1 MSKCPDPAVLD
12 AFVRGDL
19 PWGTRLGIEGHID
32 TCPDCAAVV
41 SEMARLFGSSQW
53 APGSLHMPVTDA
65 TAAVTLKAPPAGLT
79 VGRYRLGQ
87 QLGAGAMGMV
97 FEAHDPQLHRRVAIK
112 LLHPGVSDGPDGA
125 RLLREARSM
134 AQLAHPNVVTV
145 HDAGRAGSQL
155 FVAMEL
161 VDGVTLGT
169 WLSEAKRERNE
180 ILGVFAQAGR
190 GLEAAHRVGIV
201 HRDFKP
207 ENVMLGSDG
216 RARVADFG
224 LARPSVAWAAG
235 QPEAVRGVRS
245 TMTIDG
251 LTQQGAVVGTPAYMA
266 PEQWNG
272 TLADARSDQF
282 AFCVALYEALAGE
295 RPFEG
300 KTLPALANAVTQG
313 RLRPMARSIPAWLRR
328 ALVRGLSVEPD
339 ARYPSMAALLRV
351 LERDRGFGRRTAA
364 VVGAMAIGAAATVGV
379 LRWMAEEVQDAPPAD
394 PLPAVA
400 AAPVLDA
407 PLDIRAEPPVDAA
420 CEARAETVDGAWNGP
435 RRDAYVAVLR
445 RADDDAVETRTLPWM
460 DRWASRYAAM
470 ARPLCDASTRPAFA
484 REQARCLASAR
495 ASFDALVAEA
505 AQQTAAGIE
514 RAASSAAYRL
524 PDVQACGRE
533 PFLMAMAP
541 PPPETLEGRVRL
553 VAEDVAAARALMWL
567 GAFVKAPA
575 IIEAAVAQARSVGH
589 APLLADAL
597 LAQGELAAGRREV
610 GPAVAA
616 LQEAVVVA
624 ETCEAA
630 WVRGVAATHLLA
642 LQGGIQR
649 NASAVARWRRVTG
662 AFVERLGDPFVTAA
676 VMRAEA
682 KVLLEHLELERAAE
696 LLDETLAV
704 HEDLYGA
711 THPTVAD
718 VHRLRSEVAL
728 ELGALDEA
736 EEHAQRAMEIGETTL
751 GPIDLGTLEA
761 VRLAARV
768 ALEQGRMDDAE
779 ALATRSIDGLSLF
792 STLRH
797 DADRGDGLL
806 LLGDVQRAR
815 GELDAAR
822 ATYEKAKTYHYQGH
836 WRAYPLLRLSDLEVA
851 SKDTKAA
858 ISNAREAV
866 AVLNDTLDAADVR
879 RIDGLRALAR
889 AQQANGAISSARENL
904 EDVRALVEV
913 QVGFGPLKSRSSIEL
928 ADLEEADG
936 RSAEALA
943 LLDDAHVAWT
953 SAYGLRHPNVIDRTL
968 ARADLA
974 WGLKRRDYAKRLYG
988 SILEGLEV
996 HRGRDDPA
1004 VVRAR
1009 RRAK

>member
-1 MSKCPDPAVLD
+1 VLD
-12 AFVRGDL
+12 AFVRGNL
-19 PWGTRLGIEGHID
+19 PWGTRMGIEGHID
-32 TCPDCAAVV
+32 TCPDCAEVV

-53 APGSLHMPVTDA
+53 VDGSMHTPPDGPVAPVT
-65 TAAVTLKAPPAGLT
+65 LEAPPDGLT

-145 HDAGRAGSQL
+145 HDAGRAGSQV

-161 VDGVTLGT
+161 VDGMTLGT
-169 WLSEAKRERNE
+169 WLAEAKRERDA

-190 GLEAAHRVGIV
+190 GLDAAHRVGIV

-207 ENVMLGSDG
+207 ENVMLGTDG

-235 QPEAVRGVRS
+235 QPEPAQAVRT

-328 ALVRGLSVEPD
+328 ALSRGLSVDPR
-339 ARYPSMAALLRV
+339 ARYPSMTALLRV

-364 VVGAMAIGAAATVGV
+364 VVGAMGIGAVATVGV
-379 LRWMAEEVQDAPPAD
+379 LRWMAEETQAPPPAQ
-394 PLPAVA
+394 PLPAVVA
-400 AAPVLDA
+400 APDEAPPDVPAPVL
-407 PLDIRAEPPVDAA
+407 VDTA
-420 CEARAETVDGAWNGP
+420 CEARVETVDGAWNGP

-445 RADDDAVETRTLPWM
+445 RAEHGDAVETRTLPWM
-460 DRWASRYAAM
+460 DRWASRYAEL
-470 ARPLCDASTRPAFA
+470 ARPLCEPTKPRLAGDR
-484 REQARCLASAR
+484 ARCLASAR
-495 ASFDALVAEA
+495 VSFDALVAEA
-505 AQQTAAGIE
+505 GQQTASGIE

-524 PDVQACGRE
+524 PDVGACGRE
-533 PFLMAMAP
+533 PFLMALSP
-541 PPPETLEGRVRL
+541 PPPETLNGQVKL
-553 VAEDVAAARALMWL
+553 IAEDVAAGRALMWL
-567 GAFVKAPA
+567 GAFVKAPP
-575 IIEAAVAQARSVGH
+575 IIEAAVGQARAAGH

-597 LAQGELAAGRREV
+597 LAQGELAAQRRDV
-610 GPAVAA
+610 GAAVAA
-616 LQEAVVVA
+616 LQEAVLVA
-624 ETCEAA
+624 ETCDAT
-630 WVRGVAATHLLA
+630 WVRGMAATHLLA
-642 LQGGIQR
+642 LQGGQQR

-662 AFVERLGDPFVTAA
+662 SFVERLGDPVVTAE

-682 KVLLEHLELERAAE
+682 EVLFAHLELEQAAE
-696 LLDETLAV
+696 LLGKTLDV
-704 HEDLYGA
+704 HEELHGK
-711 THPTVAD
+711 THPKVAD
-718 VHRLRSEVAL
+718 VLRLQAEVAL
-728 ELGALDEA
+728 ALG
-736 EEHAQRAMEIGETTL
+736 EHDDAQRDAERALEVFETTVGPLDLDTL
-751 GPIDLGTLEA
+751 GA
-761 VRLAARV
+761 VRLVARV
-768 ALEQGRMDDAE
+768 ALAQGRFDDAE
-779 ALATRSIDGLSLF
+779 ALATRSVDALALF

-797 DADRGDGLL
+797 DIDRGDALL
-806 LLGDVQRAR
+806 VQGDVARAR
-815 GELDAAR
+815 GDVAAAR
-822 ATYEKAKTYHYQGH
+822 DAYERAKTYHYQGR
-836 WRAYPLLRLSDLEVA
+836 WRAYPLLRLSELDL
-851 SKDTKAA
+851 SQGKTKDA
-858 ISNAREAV
+858 ITSAREAV
-866 AVLNDTLDAADVR
+866 AILDDSLDASDVR
-879 RIDGLRALAR
+879 RTDAIRGLAKAQLAH
-889 AQQANGAISSARENL
+889 GAVSSARQNL
-904 EDVRALVEV
+904 EDVRTLIDA
-913 QVGFGPLKSRSSIEL
+913 QVGFGPLQSRSAIEL
-928 ADLEEADG
+928 ADLELADG
-936 RSAEALA
+936 RVEEALA

-953 SAYGLRHPNVIDRTL
+953 GAYGLRHPKVIDRVLT
-968 ARADLA
+968 RADLA
-974 WGLKRRDYAKRLYG
+974 WGLKQRDYAKRLYG
-988 SILEGLEV
+988 SVLEGLEV
-996 HRGRDDPA
+996 HRGADDPA